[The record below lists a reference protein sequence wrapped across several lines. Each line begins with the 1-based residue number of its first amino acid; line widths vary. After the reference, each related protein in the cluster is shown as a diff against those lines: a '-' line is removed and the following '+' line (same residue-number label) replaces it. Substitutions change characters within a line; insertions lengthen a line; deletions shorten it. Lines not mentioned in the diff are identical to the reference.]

1 MRITWLSELA
11 HIITLSYRIP
21 MALMVQYLGSRI
33 LGPDLQVLEP
43 NYRVGRS
50 FLYMVIAI
58 YFRGGGLD
66 AGVAQTTMTLLTAYS
81 SLASFLMLSGSSEHV
96 MVMVGEKKLIR
107 WPRCRGGRDP
117 NDLTYDVERRGE
129 DVNL

>member
-11 HIITLSYRIP
+11 HIIPPSSRIP

-43 NYRVGRS
+43 NYRVGGS

-58 YFRGGGLD
+58 YFHGGGPD
-66 AGVAQTTMTLLTAYS
+66 AGVAQTTIILFTAYS
-81 SLASFLMLSGSSEHV
+81 RVQSSFLFDALWVLRMCH
-96 MVMVGEKKLIR
+96 
-107 WPRCRGGRDP
+107 GG
-117 NDLTYDVERRGE
+117 GG
-129 DVNL
+129 